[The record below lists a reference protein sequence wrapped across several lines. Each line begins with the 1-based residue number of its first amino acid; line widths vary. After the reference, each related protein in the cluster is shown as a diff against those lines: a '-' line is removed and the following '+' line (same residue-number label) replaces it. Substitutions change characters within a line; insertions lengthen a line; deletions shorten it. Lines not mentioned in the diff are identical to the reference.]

1 MKNLARCALVL
12 ALTAMLVVTLV
23 GSASAVQIITYRGQ
37 TSDAQTV
44 RLAILKKGDSGR
56 RFLQG
61 FTVFFTVTCEDGST
75 GWLAGLGARGMKLR
89 LGEGGEFQYDS
100 RPEPSEPSSYS
111 FHFAGTV
118 RFGSAEGT
126 FELNYASL
134 TEDDQAQLC
143 TTGVLD
149 WAADRRRSNPA
160 RITGTS
166 LPEGATFLEIDRRG
180 TSWRSPPRR
189 TNKRAGVR

>member
-1 MKNLARCALVL
+1 MKTPARCALVL
-12 ALTAMLVVTLV
+12 TLTATLVVTLV
-23 GSASAVQIITYRGQ
+23 GSASAGQIITYRGE
-37 TSDAQTV
+37 TSEAERV
-44 RLAILKKGDSGR
+44 RLDVLKRDSGR
-56 RFLQG
+56 RFLG
-61 FTVFFTVTCEDGST
+61 EFLISFTVTCEDGST
-75 GWLAGLGARGMKLR
+75 GWLPGIGIGFWAERLR
-89 LGEGGEFQYDS
+89 LGEGGEFQYDL
-100 RPEPSEPSSYS
+100 RPQPGQPPSYS
-111 FHFAGTV
+111 FHLAGTV

-166 LPEGATFLEIDRRG
+166 LPEGVTFLEIDRRG
-180 TSWRSPPRR
+180 DLVELAAP
-189 TNKRAGVR
+189 